1 MSGRKR
7 GHSCSDCLHIGCCD
21 DDCGGSRWQDAYT
34 ECGECGKTIRVEDCE
49 FSLNGKFFCSDT
61 CYLEWMDVHD
71 YEEDEQ

>member
-34 ECGECGKTIRVEDCE
+34 ECRECGQTIRVEDCE
-49 FSLNGKFFCSDT
+49 IEECGKFFCSLA
-61 CYLEWMDVHD
+61 CYLEWMDEHD
-71 YEEDEQ
+71 CEEDEQ